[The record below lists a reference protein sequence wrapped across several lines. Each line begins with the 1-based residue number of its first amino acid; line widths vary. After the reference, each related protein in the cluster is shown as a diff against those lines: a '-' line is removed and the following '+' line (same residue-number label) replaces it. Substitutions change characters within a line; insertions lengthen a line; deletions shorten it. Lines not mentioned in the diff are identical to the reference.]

1 MTLGVF
7 SFQFGFHTIPKEQ
20 EHKEQDKVDGATVS
34 QRQCVG
40 KTQWCRWRL
49 RSEVR
54 ARRQP
59 QVNCLIVETSINQ
72 RKMRVSIK
80 QKAASTTKRNG
91 CLGWALLGTRCFA
104 AACANANRLIDGG
117 K

>member
-1 MTLGVF
+1 VVGFWGLGVI
-7 SFQFGFHTIPKEQ
+7 GL
-20 EHKEQDKVDGATVS
+20 G
-34 QRQCVG
+34 
-40 KTQWCRWRL
+40 
-49 RSEVR
+49 VR

-91 CLGWALLGTRCFA
+91 CWGRLGRGVA
-104 AACANANRLIDGG
+104 AACANVNRLIDGG